1 MNIKKMFLV
10 IILFQNI
17 LIYAVCEEKINLIK
31 DGLSLLKPG
40 NVITQGEIPEF
51 KDYDEKVN
59 YLNKKYCMIYYFVDE
74 NDMRKMRSNEFS
86 DELKELLK
94 KDKVNEVNLISIL
107 TKDKIVLSDYLPMA
121 DLIES
126 LNHINSQG
134 KLIGEKYFAASS
146 DGLLS
151 PPSYGF
157 IANII
162 INNKILNLNLV
173 YYDLDFE
180 IVKNSKYFEKRGFKD
195 GNEYYWKTDKS
206 KLELYQDIISG
217 ENSEEIKPLIL
228 LNKYWEQIIKSIEIV
243 DRKGILNDSKVR
255 IRKEP
260 NLDGEQL
267 GYLNK
272 GQKVSILEETD
283 QKMKIGEMDAVW
295 YKVETEDGVVG
306 WAYGWFIDI
315 VNE

>member
-1 MNIKKMFLV
+1 MKKLICLLFVILNIHQLLFADEKIFIIEKILTIKKPENVL
-10 IILFQNI
+10 LR
-17 LIYAVCEEKINLIK
+17 K
-31 DGLSLLKPG
+31 D
-40 NVITQGEIPEF
+40 IPEF
-51 KDYDEKVN
+51 EDNEKSIEFENKRYILYFKSYPYRDY
-59 YLNKKYCMIYYFVDE
+59 KKMEE
-74 NDMRKMRSNEFS
+74 N
-86 DELKELLK
+86 
-94 KDKVNEVNLISIL
+94 NLDDWS
-107 TKDKIVLSDYLPMA
+107 KLS
-121 DLIES
+121 ES
-126 LNHINSQG
+126 LNFINYKDKKIGQHYFSCGQDGNFAPLAYSYSGKIFIDKKFVVKMVLSYIEYSQ
-134 KLIGEKYFAASS
+134 
-146 DGLLS
+146 D
-151 PPSYGF
+151 
-157 IANII
+157 
-162 INNKILNLNLV
+162 
-173 YYDLDFE
+173 
-180 IVKNSKYFEKRGFKD
+180 IVKDSRYFEGKTYGVGF
-195 GNEYYWKTDKS
+195 EYFWKTESS
-206 KLELYQDIISG
+206 KKDLYEDIISG